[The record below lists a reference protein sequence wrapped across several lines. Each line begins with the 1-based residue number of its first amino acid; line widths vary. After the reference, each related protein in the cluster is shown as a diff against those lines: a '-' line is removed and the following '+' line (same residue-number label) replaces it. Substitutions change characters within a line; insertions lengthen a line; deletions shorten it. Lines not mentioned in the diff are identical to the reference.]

1 MAGRPSTQSDSL
13 ESTKGFIIMLIREQ
27 ACTVNEIRE
36 HLATEW
42 EVELSEV
49 PSTASINRKLK
60 AWGARICDL
69 LPEEHKEALRKHHED
84 YTVYDDD
91 ELIDEVRRLRS
102 RGQRTDEM
110 VVGLRSSKWP
120 ELSFDQLKRLRHREK
135 IF

>member
-13 ESTKGFIIMLIREQ
+13 ESSKGFIIILIREQ

-42 EVELSEV
+42 EVELAKV

-69 LPEEHKEALRKHHED
+69 PPEEHLQQAGLLVTWTAAPANFGNHV
-84 YTVYDDD
+84 TGW
-91 ELIDEVRRLRS
+91 LIIQNQCVR
-102 RGQRTDEM
+102 
-110 VVGLRSSKWP
+110 
-120 ELSFDQLKRLRHREK
+120 F
-135 IF
+135 